1 MRRPTVSSIGPGV
14 SRGSYDR
21 GRAGGDAGPTGG
33 RAATL
38 VLRHPNTNTKLER

>member
-1 MRRPTVSSIGPGV
+1 MIEAGP
-14 SRGSYDR
+14 
-21 GRAGGDAGPTGG
+21 AGTPGPTGG